1 MSGNL
6 AIGRTRRTDLVLN
19 SIGMTFVPIAAGE
32 FMMGAEA
39 DADHN
44 FVGDELPQHLVRIS
58 RPFLLSVF
66 PVTQVEYRTVMGRN
80 PSYFVEGRK
89 GGPSHPVESVTWMDA
104 EQFCIRLGA
113 MPDEAAAGRRYLLPT
128 EAEWEYACRAGTTTP
143 FWCGEKMSPTA
154 GNFALGSEKNRT
166 APTAGSTL
174 PVGQFRP
181 NVWGLYDMH
190 GNVAEWV
197 SDWYSDR
204 YYAESPTD
212 DPTGPK
218 AGSAKVTRGGC
229 WQSLWQECRSA
240 ARAACPPERGTNR
253 IGFRVVMFET
263 EG

>member
-1 MSGNL
+1 
-6 AIGRTRRTDLVLN
+6 
-19 SIGMTFVPIAAGE
+19 
-32 FMMGAEA
+32 
-39 DADHN
+39 
-44 FVGDELPQHLVRIS
+44 
-58 RPFLLSVF
+58 
-66 PVTQVEYRTVMGRN
+66 
-80 PSYFVEGRK
+80 
-89 GGPSHPVESVTWMDA
+89 
-104 EQFCIRLGA
+104 
-113 MPDEAAAGRRYLLPT
+113 
-128 EAEWEYACRAGTTTP
+128 
-143 FWCGEKMSPTA
+143 
-154 GNFALGSEKNRT
+154 
-166 APTAGSTL
+166 
-174 PVGQFRP
+174 
-181 NVWGLYDMH
+181 MH